1 MLFQKR
7 VVCIQYNIFL
17 FITITV
23 SLFVLKGI
31 IRSVVIGSA
40 LTWFIRYSI
49 IELNNS

>member
-7 VVCIQYNIFL
+7 VVCIEFDIFL

-23 SLFVLKGI
+23 SLFVPKVI

-49 IELNNS
+49 IVLHNS